1 MKIAVNAVLAYEQP
15 RGIGNYLNIILP
27 ALADIDKTNEYYIYY
42 GRWMRNYIFTGIKQD
57 NFHLIELDMNNSQV
71 GRNLFLSVRLP
82 LMVRRLKADIYWLP
96 DSRATLIKPCRVV
109 STIHDLA
116 EYVVP
121 EKYSPIVAFVRRTY
135 LKRQVAISDHIITVS
150 DYSGKDLCSRFGLSG
165 DMITVI
171 PLALNKRTYRIQ
183 HPDAVQDYFLFVG
196 EIERAKNLNVLI
208 RAYIQLDKEIRDR
221 FELRIVGKK
230 GNNYEEILSMVR
242 DAGIEDRVRFCGY
255 LSDEELDE
263 MYLHAYAFVFPSLF
277 EGFGFPVLEAM
288 TRGVPV
294 ICSDSSSIPEVGGDA
309 VLTFEPNDD
318 RALAGHLSELIMNKE
333 HRNRLAAQGIDRSR
347 HFNTDTLA
355 RNTLEVLD
363 RTGTESSG

>member
-57 NFHLIELDMNNSQV
+57 NFHLIELDINNSQV

-150 DYSGKDLCSRFGLSG
+150 DYSGKDLCSRFGLPD

-171 PLALNKRTYRIQ
+171 PLALNKQTYRIQ
-183 HPDAVQDYFLFVG
+183 QPDDVQDYFLFVG

-309 VLTFEPNDD
+309 VLTFEPHDD
-318 RALAGHLSELIMNKE
+318 RALAGHLKELIVNKE
-333 HRNRLAAQGIDRSR
+333 HRNRLAGQGIDRCR